1 MSGERRNSQE
11 EITLKNKR
19 EKVLIYNNNLG
30 IL

>member
-11 EITLKNKR
+11 EIKLKNKR